1 MASHISHNKRTAHRW
16 PLIGLMLGGTFLALG
31 SFWLVQVMQRPDEQ
45 GAAAKSSEPD
55 YIVENFSF
63 VRMGPT
69 GQPRFVLSGTRLAH
83 RPDTDVSDIDQ
94 PVMRSMTAERPPMT
108 VTANTAHVLNQQNQ
122 VNLVGN
128 VVAQRPAS
136 PKTQALHVRTE
147 AMTVLPDEDILKTD
161 QAVGIMLGT
170 ATLTGVG
177 MEANN
182 ATQKLHV
189 ASRGQIVYPPRP
201 RK

>member
-1 MASHISHNKRTAHRW
+1 MPSHISHNKRTAHRW
-16 PLIGLMLGGTFLALG
+16 PLIGLLLGGTFLALG
-31 SFWLVQVMQRPDEQ
+31 SFWLVQVMQDQ
-45 GAAAKSSEPD
+45 QDQTAAAKSSEPD

-69 GQPRFVLSGTRLAH
+69 GQPRVVLSGARLVH
-83 RPDTDVSDIDQ
+83 RPDTDISDIDQ
-94 PVMRSMTAERPPMT
+94 PVMRSLTTDRPHMT

-122 VNLVGN
+122 VDLVGN

-136 PKTQALHVRTE
+136 ATTQSLHVRSE
-147 AMTVLPDEDILKTD
+147 AMTALPDEDILKTD

-170 ATLTGVG
+170 TTLTGIG

-182 ATQKLHV
+182 AKQTLHV
-189 ASRGQIVYPPRP
+189 ASRGQLVYPPRP

>member
-1 MASHISHNKRTAHRW
+1 MPNTISHNKRTAHRW

-45 GAAAKSSEPD
+45 GAAAKTSEPD

-69 GQPRFVLSGTRLAH
+69 GQPRFVISGARLEH
-83 RPDTDVSDIDQ
+83 RPDTDISDIDK
-94 PVMRSMTAERPPMT
+94 PVMRSMTTDRPHMT
-108 VTANTAHVLNQQNQ
+108 VTANIAHVLNQQNQ
-122 VNLVGN
+122 VDLVGN

-136 PKTQALHVRTE
+136 PKTQALHVRSE
-147 AMTVLPDEDILKTD
+147 AMTALPDDDILKTD
-161 QAVGIMLGT
+161 QAVGIMLG
-170 ATLTGVG
+170 ASTLTGIG
-177 MEANN
+177 MVANN
-182 ATQKLHV
+182 ATQTLHV
-189 ASRGQIVYPPRP
+189 ASRGRLVSPPRP